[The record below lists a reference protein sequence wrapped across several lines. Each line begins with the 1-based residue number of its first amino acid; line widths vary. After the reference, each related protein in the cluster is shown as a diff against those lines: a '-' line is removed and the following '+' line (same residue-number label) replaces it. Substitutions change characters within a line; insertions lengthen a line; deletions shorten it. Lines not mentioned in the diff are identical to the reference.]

1 MVYLKFALFGE
12 GSPAKIQQRHKGGE
26 VLFPVGAVKL
36 FFFFFLALDTGDLL
50 AFDFR
55 FSGAHSVALVSLLLK
70 SFWDTKE
77 GRRVLEI
84 SIPGSSRRD

>member
-12 GSPAKIQQRHKGGE
+12 GSPAKIQQDAKDTRE

-36 FFFFFLALDTGDLL
+36 FFFFFLSLDRGDLL

-55 FSGAHSVALVSLLLK
+55 FSGAHSVALVSLL
-70 SFWDTKE
+70 
-77 GRRVLEI
+77 
-84 SIPGSSRRD
+84 

>member
-12 GSPAKIQQRHKGGE
+12 GSPAKIQQDAKDTRE

-36 FFFFFLALDTGDLL
+36 FFLFLFLDRDDLL

-55 FSGAHSVALVSLLLK
+55 FSGAHSVALVSLL
-70 SFWDTKE
+70 
-77 GRRVLEI
+77 
-84 SIPGSSRRD
+84 